1 MGEKNHGFAF
11 PFEFSSSREERIT
24 KRGRKERRSVC
35 VCVRERERESALF
48 SFSAVLYPRTA
59 DEVGLGGLLEGQDG
73 RRLEAQVGLEV
84 LGDLA
89 DQALVSRYSSRL
101 WRLSL
106 L

>member
-1 MGEKNHGFAF
+1 MALSAAGAADAEGELHVLWHDCDALCVDGA
-11 PFEFSSSREERIT
+11 EIGVLEE
-24 KRGRKERRSVC
+24 
-35 VCVRERERESALF
+35 
-48 SFSAVLYPRTA
+48 A
-59 DEVGLGGLLEGQDG
+59 DQVGLARLLEGSDG

>member
-1 MGEKNHGFAF
+1 M
-11 PFEFSSSREERIT
+11 
-24 KRGRKERRSVC
+24 C